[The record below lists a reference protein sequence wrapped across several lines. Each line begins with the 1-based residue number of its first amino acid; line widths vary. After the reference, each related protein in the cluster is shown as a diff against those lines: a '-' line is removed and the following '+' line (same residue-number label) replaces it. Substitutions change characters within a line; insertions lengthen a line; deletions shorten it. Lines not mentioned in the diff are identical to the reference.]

1 MSYTVSF
8 NANGGTGTMQP
19 VDAAGEYELPECT
32 FTAPVGKQF
41 KGWSASLNGEV
52 IDGETYLV
60 EADTELFAVW
70 EEIPSQGGGSE
81 TPETSENPE
90 SSETPENPDGEKDGL
105 STGAIVGIAVGGVV
119 VVAVAGFAVFWFVV
133 KKKSFADLIEAI
145 KKKN

>member
-1 MSYTVSF
+1 
-8 NANGGTGTMQP
+8 P
-19 VDAAGEYELPECT
+19 VEAAGEYELPECA

-81 TPETSENPE
+81 TPENSENPE